1 MFEVDVE
8 ALPHGGGRF
17 FVSGN
22 TESASPT
29 ASRSNVSGAITGA
42 EGTPLAGVTMRLS
55 GSSTATAITNS
66 DGFYRFSGI
75 DTGGFYSVTPELAN
89 YHFSPASRSF
99 SLVADKTDAMFTATP
114 NATISANVID
124 SAEYFVRQQYLD
136 FLGREPEPG
145 GFNYWSDQMNQCRDD
160 ADCVRN
166 GRIDV
171 SAAFFNSQEFADT
184 GSFVYRLYRGT
195 LGRQLRYN
203 EFAADRAQVI
213 GGPNLEA
220 SKAAFANA
228 FVQRA
233 EFAQKYQDATSS
245 AAFVDALL
253 QTSSAAGVN
262 LSNQRAALLSRY
274 DAGNTL
280 TESRALV
287 VRDLVDNTAF
297 TNAVRNES
305 FVAMEY
311 FGYLRRSPDAQ
322 GYNFWLNVLNT
333 TGDSRAMVCS
343 FITSAEYQHRFS
355 SVVTHSN
362 AECSR

>member
-1 MFEVDVE
+1 M
-8 ALPHGGGRF
+8 
-17 FVSGN
+17 S
-22 TESASPT
+22 
-29 ASRSNVSGAITGA
+29 
-42 EGTPLAGVTMRLS
+42 
-55 GSSTATAITNS
+55 ATAITDSN
-66 DGFYRFSGI
+66 GAYRFDRLEVNNI
-75 DTGGFYSVTPELAN
+75 YTVTPSLVN
-89 YHFSPASRSF
+89 YHFTPANRSF
-99 SLVADKTDAMFTATP
+99 SLSGNKSDAAFTGEP
-114 NATISANVID
+114 NATVTANAID
-124 SAEYFVRQQYLD
+124 SAEYFLRQQYLD

-145 GFNYWSDQMNQCRDD
+145 GFNYWSDQMNQCRGD
-160 ADCVRN
+160 ADCLHNR
-166 GRIDV
+166 RLDV

-184 GSFVYRLYRGT
+184 GSFVYRLYRGA

-287 VRDLVDNTAF
+287 VRDLLDNTAF

-343 FITSAEYQHRFS
+343 FITSAEYQYRFS